1 MADHY
6 YSKDPSSKSEVQ
18 TLSYEVGGRTYT
30 FFSDHSVFSIQR
42 VDPGSDLLIR
52 TILKDQEHTEKIL
65 DLGCGYG
72 PIGLVLA
79 DQLGAEA
86 TLMDINERAMDLA
99 RRGAA
104 ANRITA
110 EVVTEDK
117 VTDQDYTLVATN
129 PPIRA
134 GKSTV
139 YHFFALAYEHLKEN
153 GALYV
158 VIRKQQGA
166 DSAVKELKRVFGNCA
181 TIGRQ
186 SGYHILK
193 SIKEQVS

>member
-104 ANRITA
+104 ANHITA

-139 YHFFALAYEHLKEN
+139 YHFFALAHAHLAEG